1 MPWMAVVDTRMRMDN
16 SYFQGKFSEGVQV
29 SGKYSSADGS
39 LEYDGQWK
47 GDMRHGQ
54 GTFHL
59 SGAYKYTGS
68 WFENARHGQGKCV
81 YFDGALYDGEW
92 QSDERCA
99 GSACTE

>member
-1 MPWMAVVDTRMRMDN
+1 MDGSGRYTYADN

-99 GSACTE
+99 GSTCTE